1 VNVVTPD
8 FAQIHRMIKKAI
20 TQSEAIADADAPTED
35 PSPSRDPRQ
44 NPGAVGDGN
53 DPREANSTD
62 DLAETC

>member
-1 VNVVTPD
+1 
-8 FAQIHRMIKKAI
+8 MIKRAI
-20 TQSEAIADADAPTED
+20 AKSEAIADSDTPTDDPAE

-44 NPGAVGDGN
+44 NPGAVGEGN